1 MQLLIFRRS
10 NQLKNSYMTNS
21 IPASVHPD
29 LGLQDYIGIA
39 LWGLGFAFQ
48 VIANYQKQKWRKEI
62 GRDYKRSFI
71 STGLWYVALLFTLS
85 FFFMSD
91 DLGHVFFDC

>member
-10 NQLKNSYMTNS
+10 CQLKNSYMTNS

-29 LGLQDYIGIA
+29 LGLQDFFGIA
-39 LWGLGFAFQ
+39 LWGTGFAFE

-71 STGLWYVALLFTLS
+71 STGLWYVTTLIYT
-85 FFFMSD
+85 FF
-91 DLGHVFFDC
+91 LI